1 MIQQRLN
8 WVRYTIAAVIVIF
21 TSEGAEAVGI
31 ATTGPLVSN
40 YTQGDVVLLITYIL
54 LALVF
59 SFLCS
64 IAEAVLLSITP
75 SYIAGLQ
82 NNTPKLAVLLKQLK
96 QSICRCDI

>member
-1 MIQQRLN
+1 MIQQGLK
-8 WVRYTIAAVIVIF
+8 WAGYFIVVVIVIF
-21 TSEGAEAVGI
+21 TSEYAEAVGM
-31 ATTGPLVSN
+31 ATTGPLVGD
-40 YTQGDVVLLITYIL
+40 YTQWDVVLLITYIL

-82 NNTPKLAVLLKQLK
+82 NKTPKLAALLKHQRL
-96 QSICRCDI
+96 